1 MSVTAVLSYSSIFSW
16 LLNSCMPHF
25 STLFFLASS
34 QTLGSCQ
41 ISYLQLLFSDD
52 CCFSITHTHALLH
65 FPLKGRG
72 GCLQDFQFCSPPL
85 RFCPGAPQG
94 VLFSV
99 QQFHLRCA
107 DEGRLFP
114 KHISFVSDLF
124 SPCPS
129 SPIQGGLPNAAVL
142 LQQPCCVSVPRETFV
157 MTPVAAGVSPLLSCT
172 LRVWASTL
180 WGCMLWLM
188 SEVKMFINPVD

>member
-1 MSVTAVLSYSSIFSW
+1 MFLLVKIFLIKKTDPTCLSQQFCLIAQFFHGCSTAACLISQLFFSW
-16 LLNSCMPHF
+16 LLPKHLAAARFPIF
-25 STLFFLASS
+25 SSYSQMIAASP
-34 QTLGSCQ
+34 
-41 ISYLQLLFSDD
+41 SD
-52 CCFSITHTHALLH
+52 THTHTLLH
-65 FPLKGRG
+65 FPLRGRG

-107 DEGRLFP
+107 GEGRLFP
-114 KHISFVSDLF
+114 KHISFASDLF

-142 LQQPCCVSVPRETFV
+142 LQQHCWVSVPRETVAEFHPIV
-157 MTPVAAGVSPLLSCT
+157 TTPVAAGVSPLLSCT
-172 LRVWASTL
+172 LRV
-180 WGCMLWLM
+180 
-188 SEVKMFINPVD
+188 